1 MSTTTWFRAAMAF
14 AALFGSALTG
24 SAQTAA
30 TPADAAPFVGAW
42 VLILETP
49 QGNMPLDLSVKADA
63 GKVVGE
69 VGSEMFPVQP
79 ITDVTTSEKS
89 LVLTYSMDFQGNMIP
104 MRITLT
110 PDGEKMKFGFDAAG
124 GQFLIEGAATKK

>member
-1 MSTTTWFRAAMAF
+1 MSTTTWFRTAIAF
-14 AALFGSALTG
+14 AALFSSAVT
-24 SAQTAA
+24 SAAQTAP
-30 TPADAAPFVGAW
+30 TPADAAPFVGSW
-42 VLILETP
+42 VLMLETP
-49 QGNMPLDLSVKADA
+49 QGNMPLDLVVKADA

-89 LVLTYSMDFQGNMIP
+89 LVLAYSMDFQGNLIP
-104 MRITLT
+104 MKITLT

-124 GQFLIEGAATKK
+124 GQFFIEGAATKK